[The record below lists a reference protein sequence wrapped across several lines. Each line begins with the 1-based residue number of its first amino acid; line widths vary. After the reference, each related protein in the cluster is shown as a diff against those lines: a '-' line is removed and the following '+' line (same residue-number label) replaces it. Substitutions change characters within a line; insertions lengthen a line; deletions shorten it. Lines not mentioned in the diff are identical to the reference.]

1 MLGPTE
7 LIIIL
12 VIVIVLFGA
21 KKLPELARGLGQ
33 GVREFR
39 DSTQE
44 PARPAVQE
52 PVRPVTPPVQASAA
66 PERAVAV
73 QVNVNPGTPVTVSPV
88 TVSPAESERAEPVV
102 TEGRKS

>member
-1 MLGPTE
+1 ME

-44 PARPAVQE
+44 PARP
-52 PVRPVTPPVQASAA
+52 VTPPVQAQAV
-66 PERAVAV
+66 PERPHTAV
-73 QVNVNPGTPVTVSPV
+73 QVNVNPGANV
-88 TVSPAESERAEPVV
+88 TVSPAEPGKEPVPVV
-102 TEGRKS
+102 TEERRP